1 MRDHQ
6 QERKEMKKEYSLEEK
21 IKYYERLVERQEA
34 VITLAQHKL
43 IRYKERLEYLM
54 SEQYQD
60 WDSDLQKELD
70 KKKGS

>member
-1 MRDHQ
+1 
-6 QERKEMKKEYSLEEK
+6 MKKEYSLEEK
-21 IKYYERLVERQEA
+21 IKYYERLIERQEA

-43 IRYKERLEYLM
+43 LKFKERLEYLV
-54 SEQYQD
+54 SESYQN